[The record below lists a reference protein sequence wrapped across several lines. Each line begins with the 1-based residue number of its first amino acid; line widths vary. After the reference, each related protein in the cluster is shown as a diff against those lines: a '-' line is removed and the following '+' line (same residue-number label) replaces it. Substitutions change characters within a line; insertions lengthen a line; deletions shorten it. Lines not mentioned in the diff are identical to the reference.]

1 MKKIGNK
8 IIIGISG
15 NKGISRNKGING
27 IKGVIGT
34 KGVKRI
40 KEIMGIL
47 KNLRAIPTYSN
58 LFQPVPNYS
67 NLFQSNPTYS
77 KLFQTI
83 PPYSNLFPIIPIFVI
98 IFLFPILSF
107 GQSLDSLQSLAT
119 HSNPMVQSKYKE
131 FEASLQKIPQVGTL
145 MDPTLSFGYFI
156 SPVETRVGPQRTRIS
171 LSQMFPWFGTLKAR
185 KDAAA
190 LMAESKFQEFQD
202 VNNLLRY
209 QVAAAYFPL
218 YELKIQQSI
227 EKKNIEILEAY
238 KNISQKKFENGQA
251 SLADVLRADL
261 SLKSAE
267 TNLGILTM
275 KHAPLL
281 AEINKLLNR
290 ASTDSISF
298 SDSLTLPDLETNY
311 RRDSLLA
318 DNPMLKKLDL
328 KIQAG
333 EAQEVA
339 ARKQGL
345 PNIGLGFDYV
355 FVGKREDMNVPDN
368 GKNVIMPMVSVSLPI
383 YRKKYS
389 AAVKEAQLMQETW
402 ALQKEDSEN
411 ALMAG
416 YETAWFE
423 LQRQA
428 SLITLYDQQ
437 IQESQ
442 QVLNLL
448 FSAYSNSGKDFE
460 EVLRMQQQVLQYER
474 MKALAQKEYQ
484 VAKARID
491 YLTANN

>member
-1 MKKIGNK
+1 MLRRIQY
-8 IIIGISG
+8 IYGIE
-15 NKGISRNKGING
+15 
-27 IKGVIGT
+27 
-34 KGVKRI
+34 
-40 KEIMGIL
+40 KERFVDVSASMFF
-47 KNLRAIPTYSN
+47 N
-58 LFQPVPNYS
+58 LFQYFS
-67 NLFQSNPTYS
+67 TYLNLF
-77 KLFQTI
+77 LFT
-83 PPYSNLFPIIPIFVI
+83 L
-98 IFLFPILSF
+98 IFLISLEVNS
-107 GQSLDSLQSLAT
+107 QSLDSLQSLAS

-131 FEASLQKIPQVGTL
+131 FEASLQKIPQVGSL

-156 SPVETRVGPQRTRIS
+156 SPVETRVGPQRARIS

-202 VNNLLRY
+202 AVNLVKF
-209 QVAAAYFPL
+209 QVAAAYFPM
-218 YELKIQQSI
+218 YELESLRSI
-227 EKKNIEILEAY
+227 EAKNIEILQAY
-238 KNISQKKFENGQA
+238 KNISQKKFENGQG

-267 TNLGILTM
+267 TNLGILKM
-275 KHAPLL
+275 KHAPLI

-290 ASTDSISF
+290 TSTDSIVF
-298 SDSLTLPDLETNY
+298 SDNLTIPDLEINY

-318 DNPMLKKLDL
+318 NNPVLKKLDL

-333 EAQEVA
+333 EAQESV

-345 PNIGLGFDYV
+345 PNMGLGLDYV

-368 GKNVIMPMVSVSLPI
+368 GKNVFMPMVSVSLPI

-389 AAVKEAQLMQETW
+389 AAVKVAQLMQESW

-416 YETAWFE
+416 YENAWFE
-423 LQRQA
+423 IHRQL
-428 SLITLYDQQ
+428 SFIELYNQQ

-448 FSAYSNSGKDFE
+448 FTSYSNSGKDFE
-460 EVLRMQQQVLQYER
+460 EVLRMQQQLLQYEKL
-474 MKALAQKEYQ
+474 KAMAQKEFQ
-484 VAKARID
+484 VALARIN